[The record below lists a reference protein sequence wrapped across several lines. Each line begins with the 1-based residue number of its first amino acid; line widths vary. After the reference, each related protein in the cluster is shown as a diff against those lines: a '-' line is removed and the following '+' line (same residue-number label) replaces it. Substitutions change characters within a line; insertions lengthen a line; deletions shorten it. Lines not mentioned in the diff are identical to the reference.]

1 MHLSLEILGSEI
13 AFKLLHLHEV
23 KTWLQKETRK
33 IQTKRESNDTQGLVM
48 CEMQEHFSRVQ
59 LEVEKHI
66 F

>member
-48 CEMQEHFSRVQ
+48 CAKPQHR
-59 LEVEKHI
+59 
-66 F
+66 